1 MANGME
7 GLMSL
12 PQGAMDQGMGVD
24 PELISPVVSSYA
36 KNDPR
41 SFNRD
46 MLSALNE
53 ADPALIQQ
61 IQAELADAQLS
72 REEIDAFR
80 LAIDRILANPEDYE
94 TIRKELLEQD
104 FPEELLPP
112 TFDGAFFQA
121 LSLVAETLQPAAQEP
136 MAMAQGG
143 LATLNPIAREMAAMG
158 RNGDT
163 MLAHI
168 TPQEAA
174 LLKSR
179 GGSGTIN
186 PYTGLP
192 EFFIGKIFKGI
203 GKAVK
208 GVVKGIKKVLESPVG
223 RLVATVALGFAL
235 GPASASFFG
244 SNLGAAGFLGVTSP
258 TIAFGVNSALAST
271 LVGVASGQ
279 KLGDALKGGVI
290 AGVTAGVGSK
300 IFNTLPA
307 GYEAAAAAPTAD
319 VTVGTPFAESTPGME
334 GTTAGA
340 PDVSNIVQ
348 QAGPGEVTAFEPA
361 VTSPVDLGGGSITQY
376 EGYFPPAEQS
386 IGTIGGGEGY
396 ADLRPFSPNGPSY
409 QPSVMADRSV
419 LEATNMPGATGTVPT
434 TPGAPTT
441 DLGGGMSATE
451 RLAQQ
456 GSITGTAGLETMP
469 GVTAPVTPSVQQMA
483 GYDVLGAPSTGA
495 GLNITPTPPVPGAGE
510 NLSFWDTVKEG
521 PGKIWDTYL
530 SPNRNVLSPDQLRAK
545 AQEYLA
551 ADTSGKMTFT
561 EAMNLA
567 KEGQPGII
575 SRYAPLAAVGT
586 VGLAGAGFFD
596 TPEEP
601 EQSDIFS
608 DYSDYSDWDKV
619 LRYGGTRTSGTYRP
633 DYRPYSPTYSA
644 ARGYADGGIASLA
657 KGGDPS
663 NYPRKNGH
671 INGPGTGTS
680 DDVPAMLSDG
690 EFVFTAK
697 AVRAMGNGSRRKG
710 AKKMYALMKALEKRS
725 A

>member
-1 MANGME
+1 ME

-12 PQGAMDQGMGVD
+12 PQGATDQGMGID

-307 GYEAAAAAPTAD
+307 GYEAGAAAAAPTAD
-319 VTVGTPFAESTPGME
+319 VTVGTPTVELPGVE
-334 GTTAGA
+334 AATAGT

-376 EGYFPPAEQS
+376 ENYFPPDGAT
-386 IGTIGGGEGY
+386 GTVGGGPGY
-396 ADLRPFSPNGPSY
+396 ADIRPFSPNGPSY

-456 GSITGTAGLETMP
+456 GSITSTGELATMP
-469 GVTAPVTPSVQQMA
+469 GVTAPVTSPVQQLG
-483 GYDVLGAPSTGA
+483 GYDVLGGPSTGA
-495 GLNITPTPPVPGAGE
+495 GLSVTQAPPVPGVGE
-510 NLSFWDTVKEG
+510 NTSFWETVKEG

-530 SPNRNVLSPDQLRAK
+530 SPNRGMPSETTIASR
-545 AQEYLA
+545 AQEIFKEYGGKLSMPA
-551 ADTSGKMTFT
+551 ARD
-561 EAMNLA
+561 AA
-567 KEGQPGII
+567 IKELTPGMI

-601 EQSDIFS
+601 EPSDLFA
-608 DYSDYSDWDKV
+608 DYPDYSDWVSKP
-619 LRYGGTRTSGTYRP
+619 LIYGGTRTSGTYRP
-633 DYRPYSPTYSA
+633 SYSAYSPTYSA